1 MNRGD
6 ISLIVEFGACLNEW
20 KQSKRAPLLER
31 KLAMRKELDRL
42 MEISR
47 DKTEATAE
55 MTQLRADLADLQK
68 RLDEARK
75 RDGKGNK
82 ESLCFT
88 YASQWFQN
96 SARVPKGIRVM
107 GNMRISIIKSYILC
121 VYIYTYIYIHTRCMY
136 ICTHYIPHVAYLQL
150 EHRILP
156 GRCVNRL
163 LLAGADAVA

>member
-6 ISLIVEFGACLNEW
+6 ISLIVEYGACLNEW

-68 RLDEARK
+68 RLDEA
-75 RDGKGNK
+75 GKGM
-82 ESLCFT
+82 E
-88 YASQWFQN
+88 
-96 SARVPKGIRVM
+96 KGIRNFYASHM
-107 GNMRISIIKSYILC
+107 LHNGSRI
-121 VYIYTYIYIHTRCMY
+121 R
-136 ICTHYIPHVAYLQL
+136 
-150 EHRILP
+150 P
-156 GRCVNRL
+156 GYQKASESWGTCEYQS
-163 LLAGADAVA
+163 

>member
-68 RLDEARK
+68 RLDEAWK
-75 RDGKGNK
+75 RDGTGNK

-88 YASQWFQN
+88 YASHMLHN
-96 SARVPKGIRVM
+96 VSRIR
-107 GNMRISIIKSYILC
+107 
-121 VYIYTYIYIHTRCMY
+121 
-136 ICTHYIPHVAYLQL
+136 
-150 EHRILP
+150 P
-156 GRCVNRL
+156 GYQKASESWGTCEYQS
-163 LLAGADAVA
+163 

>member
-121 VYIYTYIYIHTRCMY
+121 VYIYIHIYIYIYTYSMYVYMYTLYTTRCVFTTRTPNIARSM
-136 ICTHYIPHVAYLQL
+136 CQQTPS
-150 EHRILP
+150 
-156 GRCVNRL
+156 GWS
-163 LLAGADAVA
+163 